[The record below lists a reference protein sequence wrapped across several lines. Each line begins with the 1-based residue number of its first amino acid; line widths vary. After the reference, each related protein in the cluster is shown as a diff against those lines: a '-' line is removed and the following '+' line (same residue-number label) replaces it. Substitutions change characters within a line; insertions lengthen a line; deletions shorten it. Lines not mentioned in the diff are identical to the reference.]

1 MMLCKLVN
9 RNSALHLL
17 PHT

>member
-1 MMLCKLVN
+1 MLCKLVN